1 MPSSYDIDPELAPF
15 AERMRP
21 LDYADP
27 EGARSVMRQVMAAQ
41 PHYEH
46 LDRVRVEDR
55 TLPVPGGPELTVRVY
70 APARPADGARPAL
83 LFPHWGGFVTGDLD
97 TPRAFAARI
106 ADQVGAV
113 VVSPDYRLAPEHPFP
128 AGLDDCWAALEWT
141 VAHAAE
147 LGVDPD
153 RIGVGGFSAGGA
165 LATACALRARD
176 LGGPR
181 VRFQYLLF
189 PQLDDRLETVS
200 AREFTDTPVL
210 DRASLVL
217 CWKHYAGS
225 VSGPTPVLAAP
236 ARAQDLTGLPPAFV
250 GVCAYDP
257 LRDEGI
263 QFAHRLIQ
271 AGVPTELVHYPG
283 TFHAS
288 VGIGHAAVSRRM
300 VRDQIDALRR
310 GLGVD
315 GEPAA

>member
-15 AERMRP
+15 APRMRP

-27 EGARSVMRQVMAAQ
+27 VAAREVMRRVMDAQ

-46 LDRVRVEDR
+46 LDRVHVEDH
-55 TLPVPGGPELTVRVY
+55 TLPVPAGPDLTVRVY
-70 APARPADGARPAL
+70 APALPAEGPRPAL

-113 VVSPDYRLAPEHPFP
+113 VVSPDYRLAPEHPYP
-128 AGLDDCWAALEWT
+128 AGLDDCWSALEWI
-141 VAHAAE
+141 ASHATG

-165 LATACALRARD
+165 LAAATALRARD

-181 VRFQYLLF
+181 IRFQYLLF

-210 DRASLVL
+210 DRASLAL

-225 VSGPTPVLAAP
+225 GPVPALAAP
-236 ARAQDLTGLPPAFV
+236 ARAEDLTGLPPAFV
-250 GVCAYDP
+250 GICAYDP
-257 LRDEGI
+257 LRDEGLL
-263 QFAHRLIQ
+263 FAHRLIQ
-271 AGVPTELVHYPG
+271 AGVRTELVHYPG

-288 VGIGHAAVSRRM
+288 VGIGDAAVSRRM
-300 VRDQIDALRR
+300 VRDQIEALRR
-310 GLGVD
+310 GLIA
-315 GEPAA
+315 E